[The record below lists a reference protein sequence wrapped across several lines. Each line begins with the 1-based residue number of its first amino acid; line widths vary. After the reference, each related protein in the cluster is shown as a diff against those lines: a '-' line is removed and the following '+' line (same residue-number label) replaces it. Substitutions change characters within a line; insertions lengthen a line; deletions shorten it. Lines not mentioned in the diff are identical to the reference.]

1 MGIINNIVPNSY
13 LTVWVYGIFIVKRE
27 WRWVYGSVGEG
38 NGPGIGELDADIK
51 RYRNNFV
58 RGNL

>member
-1 MGIINNIVPNSY
+1 V
-13 LTVWVYGIFIVKRE
+13 LVYRIYIVKRE

>member
-1 MGIINNIVPNSY
+1 
-13 LTVWVYGIFIVKRE
+13 LVYRIYIVKRE
-27 WRWVYGSVGEG
+27 CRWVYGSVGGG
-38 NGPGIGELDADIK
+38 NGSGIEELDADIK